1 MIKNVKSDFRL
12 SVAIGELLRKRAYF
26 WTFTTSDVCSFSTVA
41 ARWREVRHFL
51 GQHYKPFRYVQNF
64 ELHPLGHGWHVHFV
78 SDTFID
84 LKKHYKKIQS
94 FGFGRINVK
103 VCYSSMISGYL
114 TKHAFKPIKRNDKD
128 DSRARFR
135 RINVSRNLNCSLR
148 RFEVVGG
155 SSGWIHVYRNL
166 KHHTIHNQI
175 ISCTYGLPQ
184 IEGFEEFFEVKGGS
198 GRE

>member
-1 MIKNVKSDFRL
+1 MIRKEKRDFRL
-12 SVAIGELLRKRAYF
+12 CVAIEELLRKKAYF
-26 WTFTTSDVCSFSTVA
+26 WTFTTRDVCSFSTVA

-78 SDTFID
+78 SDTFIN
-84 LKKHYKKIQS
+84 LKKHYNKIQS

-114 TKHAFKPIKRNDKD
+114 VKHAFKPTNRNDKD
-128 DSRARFR
+128 GSRVRFR
-135 RINVSRNLNCSLR
+135 HINVSRNLDCSLR

-155 SSGWIHVYRNL
+155 SSGWIHVNKNC
-166 KHHTIHNQI
+166 KHHSIQGQI
-175 ISCTYGLPQ
+175 LSCIYGVPK
-184 IEGFEEFFEVKGGS
+184 INDFEFDIMKG
-198 GRE
+198 E